1 MSFDDQSYAAGSA
14 AAAALARNQA
24 ARNAVLGKQSQ
35 SGTEESADIAAIRE
49 KGFSTFVK
57 EMQQDKMKKL
67 REEILR
73 GMGLSEDDLSKMD
86 PKRRAAAE
94 QMIADKIR
102 QRLAAQSVVQSDGP
116 GAQAGNSPPQVLAG
130 GAAWGSAPALL
141 QAIQEADTA
150 ITQQQDRNW
159 RF

>member
-1 MSFDDQSYAAGSA
+1 MSFDDQSYATGS

-24 ARNAVLGKQSQ
+24 ARNAVLGTQPR
-35 SGTEESADIAAIRE
+35 SGEGESADIAAIRE
-49 KGFSTFVK
+49 KGFGSFVK

-86 PKRRAAAE
+86 PNRRAE
-94 QMIADKIR
+94 TERMIADKIR

-141 QAIQEADTA
+141 QAMQEADA
-150 ITQQQDRNW
+150 GIARQRE
-159 RF
+159 RSEGG